1 MTTYRAADT
10 SADQL
15 KTRIQSTPGL
25 LYLLYNE
32 QKFQVTAFDIDARKV
47 EPPTA
52 KSVDRM
58 PFPQSGESRQF
69 SPTPSDLESLIFLFP
84 RESV

>member
-1 MTTYRAADT
+1 MTTYRAANT

-25 LYLLYNE
+25 LYSE

-58 PFPQSGESRQF
+58 PFPQSGESGQF
-69 SPTPSDLESLIFLFP
+69 SPTPRIWNP
-84 RESV
+84 